1 MIDLKS
7 YLTDSLRAD
16 LNRIKESAKRLLSE
30 SIGHYTDH
38 TIEHSERIIKIL
50 NCLLVKLMEHNP
62 TNDPY
67 DLQPLNEHE
76 IFILLAACYLHDV
89 GMHYK
94 KETEN
99 LEEIREEHH
108 IYSYYMIVNSVKDP
122 QHNYNFNIPEK
133 YVDNIAE
140 VSQGHRKIDLS
151 SRSFTD
157 AIEGINIEIRPRF
170 LTALLKLADEL
181 DIIYERVN
189 IQRLKISNVNS
200 YSMMHW
206 FKHYYVMG
214 IGITNGNIQIHFR
227 FPQDSYE
234 EYKKVVP
241 QVVFKDI
248 DEKVS
253 ELRDHLWSYDVFI
266 NLSKNLNK
274 HKCHKR
280 LIDVMPD
287 EVFLEMEKYISQG

>member
-7 YLTDSLRAD
+7 YLADSKRAD
-16 LNRIKESAKRLLSE
+16 LDRIIESAKRLLSE

-38 TIEHSERIIKIL
+38 TIKHSERIITIL
-50 NCLLVKLMEHNP
+50 NCLLVKLMEPNP

-99 LEEIREEHH
+99 LEEIREKHH
-108 IYSYYMIVNSVKDP
+108 IYSYNMIVDSVKDP
-122 QHNYNFNIPEK
+122 QHNYNFNIPEE
-133 YVDNIAE
+133 YVDSIAL
-140 VSQGHRKIDLS
+140 VSKGHRKIDLA
-151 SRSFTD
+151 SRTYTVYID
-157 AIEGINIEIRPRF
+157 GINIEIRLRF

-181 DIIYERVN
+181 DIVYERVD
-189 IQRLKISNVNS
+189 IQKLKISNVNS

-206 FKHYYVMG
+206 FKHYYVGG
-214 IGITNGNIQIHFR
+214 IGINNGNIQIHFR
-227 FPQDSYE
+227 FPQERYE

-248 DEKVS
+248 DGKVS

-266 NLSKNLNK
+266 NLSRNLNN

-280 LIDVMPD
+280 SIEVMPD
-287 EVFLEMEKYISQG
+287 EVFREMEKYIS